1 MLLWLQ
7 LLQLVSQFSCARK
20 IERSQSGVC
29 LSLPLQKLQQSTL
42 ELLLSRFKTFS
53 PE

>member
-1 MLLWLQ
+1 MLLWFQ
-7 LLQLVSQFSCARK
+7 LLQLISQFSRARK
-20 IERSQSGVC
+20 VERRQSGIR
-29 LSLPLQKLQQSTL
+29 LGLPLQKLQQSTL